1 MSFLSKIRGFI
12 YKYDF
17 PAHLFVL
24 RDVGGGSLSSAWHSS
39 IAKIYFALL
48 GCRVGPGFQ
57 AYGPLIVRVARRG
70 AISIG
75 SHFNATSR
83 HLTNLVGFPHPC
95 ILCCYG
101 NGCIEIGDYSGM
113 TGAVISSRQ
122 LVRIGNHVNIGGGVR
137 IYDHDFHSLD
147 SIQRRTRE
155 SDQANVRSAP
165 VEIGNDVFIGAGSII
180 LKGVKLGDGCIV
192 GAGSVVGRGEYPPN
206 SIVAGNPAEVKKHRS
221 AGPA

>member
-1 MSFLSKIRGFI
+1 MSFFSKIPGFI
-12 YKYDF
+12 RKYDF
-17 PAHLFVL
+17 PAHVFVL
-24 RDVGGGSLSSAWHSS
+24 RDVGVGMLSSAWHSS
-39 IAKIYFALL
+39 IARIYFALM
-48 GCRVGPGFQ
+48 GCKVGPGFH
-57 AYGPLIVRVARRG
+57 AYGRLIVRVARRG
-70 AISIG
+70 AIRIG

-101 NGCIEIGDYSGM
+101 EGRIEIGDYSGM
-113 TGAVISSRQ
+113 TGAVISSRK

-147 SIQRRTRE
+147 PMQRRTRE
-155 SDQANVRSAP
+155 TDQANVRSAP

-192 GAGSVVGRGEYPPN
+192 GAGSVVTRGEYPPK
-206 SIVAGNPAEVKKHRS
+206 SLVTGSSERVKV
-221 AGPA
+221 

>member
-1 MSFLSKIRGFI
+1 MADSLMSLLSKIPGFI
-12 YKYDF
+12 RKYDF

-24 RDVGGGSLSSAWHSS
+24 RDVGGGMLCSAWYSS
-39 IAKIYFALL
+39 IARIYFAML
-48 GCRVGPGFQ
+48 GCSVGPGFH
-57 AYGPLIVRVARRG
+57 AYGRLIVRMARRG
-70 AISIG
+70 SIRIG

-101 NGCIEIGDYSGM
+101 EGRIEIGDYSGM
-113 TGAVISSRQ
+113 TGAVISARQ

-147 SIQRRTRE
+147 PIQRRTRE
-155 SDQANVRSAP
+155 ADQANVRSAP

-180 LKGVKLGDGCIV
+180 LKGAKLGDGCIV
-192 GAGSVVGRGEYPPN
+192 GAGSVVGRGEYP
-206 SIVAGNPAEVKKHRS
+206 AGTVVRGNTETLKC
-221 AGPA
+221 

>member
-1 MSFLSKIRGFI
+1 MSFFSKIPGFI
-12 YKYDF
+12 RKYDF

-24 RDVGGGSLSSAWHSS
+24 RDVGMGQVIAAWYTS
-39 IAKIYFALL
+39 IARIYFALL
-48 GCRVGPGFQ
+48 GCSVGAGFH
-57 AYGPLIVRVARRG
+57 AYGRLIVRVARRG
-70 AISIG
+70 SIRIG

-101 NGCIEIGDYSGM
+101 EGRIEIGDCSGM
-113 TGAVISSRQ
+113 TGAVISARQ
-122 LVRIGNHVNIGGGVR
+122 LVRVGNHVNIGGGVR

-147 SIQRRTRE
+147 PIQRRTRE

-180 LKGVKLGDGCIV
+180 LKGAKLGDGCIV
-192 GAGSVVGRGEYPPN
+192 GAGSVVGRGEYP
-206 SIVAGNPAEVKKHRS
+206 AGTVVRGNTEKLRR
-221 AGPA
+221 

>member
-1 MSFLSKIRGFI
+1 MSILSKIPGFI
-12 YKYDF
+12 RKYDF

-24 RDVGGGSLSSAWHSS
+24 RDVGMGQVIAAWYTS
-39 IAKIYFALL
+39 IARIYFALL
-48 GCRVGPGFQ
+48 GCSVGAGFH
-57 AYGPLIVRVARRG
+57 AYGRLIVRVARRG
-70 AISIG
+70 SIRIG

-101 NGCIEIGDYSGM
+101 EGRIEIGDYSGM
-113 TGAVISSRQ
+113 TGAVISARQ

-147 SIQRRTRE
+147 PIQRRTRE

-192 GAGSVVGRGEYPPN
+192 GAGSVVTRGEYPAK
-206 SIVAGNPAEVKKHRS
+206 SLITGKLVKVV
-221 AGPA
+221 G